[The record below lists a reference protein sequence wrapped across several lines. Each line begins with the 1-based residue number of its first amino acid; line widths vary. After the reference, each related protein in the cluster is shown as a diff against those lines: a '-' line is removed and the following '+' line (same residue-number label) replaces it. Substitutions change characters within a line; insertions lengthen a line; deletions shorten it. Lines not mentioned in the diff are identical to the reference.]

1 MGDYKYRRI
10 VCFSQQTWNHWIQ
23 SRAKMTWKQLKD
35 IALACVFVWLT
46 AKAYS
51 LPLSTS
57 GRWIIDA
64 TTGQR
69 VKLVCVNWPSHMQ
82 AMLAEGLHLQPLDSI
97 TAMVAKLQFNC
108 VRLTYSIHMFT
119 RYANL
124 TIQQSLENYDMKNA
138 MTGITQNNHF
148 MLNMTLVET
157 YGAVVDSLAT
167 HGVMVVSDNHISQP
181 RWCCNDDD
189 DNGFFGDRYF
199 DPQEWLQ
206 GIGLATQSLKHKS
219 QVCFFFFRFFFFNFF
234 FLFDTFKTT

>member
-1 MGDYKYRRI
+1 MAG
-10 VCFSQQTWNHWIQ
+10 
-23 SRAKMTWKQLKD
+23 KQLKD
-35 IALACVFVWLT
+35 IALACVFVLLT

-124 TIQQSLENYDMKNA
+124 TVLQSLENFDMKNA
-138 MTGITQNNHF
+138 MTGITQNNPF

-189 DNGFFGDRYF
+189 GNGFFGDRYF

-206 GIGLATQSLKHKS
+206 GIGLAAQSLKHKS
-219 QVCFFFFRFFFFNFF
+219 QVCFFFPFFVFF
-234 FLFDTFKTT
+234 